1 MKKTPDTMEVW
12 IVKLEENFL
21 DTVESLRE
29 LGDQDWKDMGFPIGL
44 TKKIKQKISPA
55 EVTTA

>member
-1 MKKTPDTMEVW
+1 MEVW